1 MQRVFNFS
9 GGATSGLMT
18 LLMKPTPEDIILF
31 TDTLWE
37 DPKTYKFLNDFERIE
52 GLKVHKVAYE
62 HKNSPG
68 LKGFPAML
76 HRKTYLPNRERR
88 ICTEELKVLTAKRYL
103 RTLGIQK
110 FDSYIGFRSD
120 EMSRVNNYKAQY
132 KKAQPKFP
140 LVNMGITKEMVDQ
153 YWLTKTYK
161 LEMPRILGN
170 CDLCFLK
177 GKDAIIRIL
186 QHFPDL
192 ADKWIKAEDNN
203 GFGGTFIENV
213 RYKDLLQAAKSQKT
227 LFDVENLEILTPA
240 YSCSCNNF

>member
-1 MQRVFNFS
+1 MTRVFNFS

-18 LLMKPTPEDIILF
+18 LLMEPTPEDIILF

-37 DPKTYKFLNDFERIE
+37 EKATYKFLDDFEKHE
-52 GLKVHKVAYE
+52 GLKIHRATYE

-68 LKGFPAML
+68 LKGFPALL

-88 ICTEELKVLTAKRYL
+88 LCTDELKVKTAKRYL
-103 RTLGIQK
+103 RQLGIQK

-120 EMSRVNNYKAQY
+120 EMSRVNNYKAQF
-132 KKAQPKFP
+132 KKVNPLFP
-140 LVNMGITKEMVDQ
+140 LVDMGITKDMVDQ
-153 YWLTKTYK
+153 FWLTKPYK
-161 LEMPRILGN
+161 LEIPRILGN

-186 QHFPDL
+186 QHYPEM
-192 ADKWIKAEDNN
+192 ADKWIQAEDN
-203 GFGGTFIENV
+203 GFGGTFIKNT
-213 RYKDLLQAAKSQKT
+213 RYKDLLQAAKNQKT
-227 LFDVENLEILTPA
+227 LFDTEKLDQLTPA